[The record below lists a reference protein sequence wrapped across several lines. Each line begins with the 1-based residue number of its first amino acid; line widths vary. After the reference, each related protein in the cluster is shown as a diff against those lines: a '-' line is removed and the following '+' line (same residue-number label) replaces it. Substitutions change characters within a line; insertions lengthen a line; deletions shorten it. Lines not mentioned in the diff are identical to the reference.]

1 MWTFFRGIKQDIA
14 LQRLVI
20 VNDDM
25 ANGRRPSRK
34 YEDLSQSLSVRVGSF
49 HKEINTLKYK
59 SLQRKTDG
67 FG

>member
-25 ANGRRPSRK
+25 ANGLRPSRK

-49 HKEINTLKYK
+49 HKEVNTLKYK

-67 FG
+67 SG